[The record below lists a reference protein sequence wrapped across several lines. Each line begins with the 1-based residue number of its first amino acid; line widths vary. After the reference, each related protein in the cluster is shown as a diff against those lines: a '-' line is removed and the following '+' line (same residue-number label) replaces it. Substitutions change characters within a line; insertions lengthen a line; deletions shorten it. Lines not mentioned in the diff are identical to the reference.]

1 MDANDKGPRHGIKRN
16 VFRSRGFLV
25 FIVLACCWSLVE
37 DVRHTSARFHVPR
50 HLIMNYE
57 VFGSVGTIFDIF
69 SYASIGLLLIALL
82 RPSPGRLEALLS
94 LAWIGPIVINPLRT
108 VIPGFTSQIWWGG
121 IDDDVRGFLGFIALL
136 CRNREELQGR
146 ADLSEI
152 TNAPKPMNR
161 PPLQP

>member
-1 MDANDKGPRHGIKRN
+1 MAKRRN

-37 DVRHTSARFHVPR
+37 DVRHTSARFHVSR

-108 VIPGFTSQIWWGG
+108 VIPGFTSQIWWGRKLMMTS
-121 IDDDVRGFLGFIALL
+121 VAFLVSIALL

-152 TNAPKPMNR
+152 TNALKAMNR